1 MTLNGLLDSRFIL
14 VTNISYLFI
23 NEKERNVSKHLFY
36 FDFKAKI
43 IRIQPAKK
51 KLYLKSKSCQEIL
64 HAAILPT
71 VLLELLW

>member
-1 MTLNGLLDSRFIL
+1 MTLKWPPRQQIYFSNK
-14 VTNISYLFI
+14 YLFI

-64 HAAILPT
+64 RAAILPI
-71 VLLELLW
+71 VLLELLQ